1 MDENMRVLPVR
12 KDGKF
17 CYNIILKADFTKLG
31 EQVKTLG
38 VEGRKLC
45 IVADAKAGELYGE
58 AVRAELL
65 KVTDTVELYTIPSG
79 EEYKT
84 LDTVRRVYAYLIE
97 KHYDR
102 KDMLVALGGGV
113 TGDLTGFTAATYLRG
128 IGFIQ
133 IGRASCRERV

>member
-45 IVADAKAGELYGE
+45 IVADAKAGEL
-58 AVRAELL
+58 
-65 KVTDTVELYTIPSG
+65 
-79 EEYKT
+79 
-84 LDTVRRVYAYLIE
+84 
-97 KHYDR
+97 
-102 KDMLVALGGGV
+102 
-113 TGDLTGFTAATYLRG
+113 
-128 IGFIQ
+128 
-133 IGRASCRERV
+133 

>member
-65 KVTDTVELYTIPSG
+65 KVTDTVDLYHDSVRQRSI
-79 EEYKT
+79 KHM
-84 LDTVRRVYAYLIE
+84 DTVRRSTPT
-97 KHYDR
+97 DR
-102 KDMLVALGGGV
+102 ESIM
-113 TGDLTGFTAATYLRG
+113 TART
-128 IGFIQ
+128 
-133 IGRASCRERV
+133 CW

>member
-65 KVTDTVELYTIPSG
+65 KVTDILSYRQHNTDIAFPSPHFLQI
-79 EEYKT
+79 KIQ
-84 LDTVRRVYAYLIE
+84 RR
-97 KHYDR
+97 
-102 KDMLVALGGGV
+102 
-113 TGDLTGFTAATYLRG
+113 
-128 IGFIQ
+128 
-133 IGRASCRERV
+133 